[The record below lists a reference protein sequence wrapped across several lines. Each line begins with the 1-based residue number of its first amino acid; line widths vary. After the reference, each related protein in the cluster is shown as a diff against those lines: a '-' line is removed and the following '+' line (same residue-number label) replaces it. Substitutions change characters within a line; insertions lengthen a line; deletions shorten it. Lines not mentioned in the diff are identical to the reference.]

1 MLAFKTTPPDYS
13 PTWRRAEC
21 RVTNDTAQTIDI
33 ALKHTLTGELL
44 GTKRF
49 VNVSEATFDVSPIIR
64 RSIRFAPQP
73 APTGYV
79 SAVDRKIPV
88 TVTAALMDDPNRKVH
103 SPTRV
108 YFAGAEMPAML
119 SLLTTMPTERL
130 IAPGECD
137 EVTLLFNIPPETT
150 VTAQGPA
157 GTVVR
162 TYTPGSSGLQ
172 AFRLDTSDFP
182 GAERITVEFDTCGK
196 VEYTVVPVAQ
206 GARRIAWHS
215 RTGSLEHYTF
225 PIELTA
231 SVETQKTRISGADGT
246 EVISAAREQ
255 RLRLRS
261 AYETRAMLETIAEI
275 LVAPEVWIVDATGY
289 RKVDVLSD
297 QAVVH
302 RHGVLSCLEIEIRP
316 CRTTERP

>member
-1 MLAFKTTPPDYS
+1 MLSFKTTPPDYS

-21 RVTNDTAQTIDI
+21 RVASDPAQTIDI
-33 ALKHTLTGELL
+33 ALRHTLTGELL
-44 GTKRF
+44 GTRRF
-49 VNVSEATFDVSPIIR
+49 VNITEAAFDVSPIIR
-64 RSIRFAPQP
+64 RTIRFAPQP

-88 TVTAALMDDPNRKVH
+88 TVTAALTDDPSQKTR

-108 YFAGAEMPAML
+108 YFAGADTPAML

-130 IAPGECD
+130 IAPGEWD
-137 EVTLLFNIPPETT
+137 EATLLFDLPPKTT

-162 TYTPGSSGLQ
+162 TYAPASSGLQ
-172 AFRLDTSDFP
+172 LFRLDTSDFP

-196 VEYTVVPVAQ
+196 VEYTVVPAVQ
-206 GARRIAWHS
+206 GARRIAWHT
-215 RTGSLEHYTF
+215 RAGSIEHYTF
-225 PIELTA
+225 PIEPTA
-231 SVETQKTRISGADGT
+231 SVETQKTRIRSFEGPEVVSADQ
-246 EVISAAREQ
+246 EQ

-261 AYETRAMLETIAEI
+261 AYETRTMLEALAEI
-275 LVAPEVWIVDATGY
+275 LVAPEVWIVDSSGY

-297 QAVVH
+297 RAVVH
-302 RHGVLSCLEIEIRP
+302 RHGTLSCLEIEIRL
-316 CRTTERP
+316 CRTTDRS